1 MAYVDLNTINKY
13 NDDMIMKMV
22 KKVNRLVNG
31 YVDKTDTGYRWAEY
45 TLRRG
50 NSPAAFARMLKALIL
65 ITSTYWGDKNRTM
78 DFEDVVSGEGYYR
91 CGCQVYGYNCR
102 FNNLCWHIENLLDL
116 VGDSMEEVMK
126 GDALRLVVRIN
137 YRKFTV
143 SYMIEYDEICDDC
156 KAIPEE
162 VARLKEVMR
171 PDSLFQQAIYSH
183 GLATGFGVN
192 EVSSERAE
200 ENLKNLLDLVGS
212 GKEICCSWKTQQIG
226 GFGIFVR
233 GEVTIAS
240 NRDLWS
246 YVGSDGSREFN
257 PWEYDRYL
265 ISRRDELDFGWHDHT
280 EFFVRPKE
288 MIAFWAKNWFVR
300 DVPGGREF
308 VKKLQDWGYKVY
320 ITKPRHG

>member
-1 MAYVDLNTINKY
+1 MAYVDLNTDNL
-13 NDDMIMKMV
+13 IMKMV

-116 VGDSMEEVMK
+116 VGGSMEEVMK